1 VPLGAILERPPTV
14 DQVEVLLLIG
24 HLELAQRLGHQV
36 DDAKTTRLMLLH
48 LLVDGVE
55 LGGLLLDPRP
65 PFRERG
71 PLKNS
76 VANAAH

>member
-1 VPLGAILERPPTV
+1 MPLGAILERRPTV

-24 HLELAQRLGHQV
+24 CIELAQRLGHQV
-36 DDAKTTRLMLLH
+36 SDAKATHLMLHH
-48 LLVDGVE
+48 LLVSGVE

-71 PLKNS
+71 LTPIAQKR
-76 VANAAH
+76 